1 MSTPMSTPMTDSI
14 LIVDDV
20 TSMRQVI
27 RSCLTQIG
35 YSDIDEATDGA
46 EALAKA
52 KEKTYNWILSD
63 WHMDPVDGPAFM
75 QQLRDELG
83 DETPKV
89 VFITM
94 DGDWNV
100 MNYAKDLGAFRL
112 IVKPLRP
119 SALKSSIE
127 NVLLKQAA

>member
-1 MSTPMSTPMTDSI
+1 MQNQTDSAI
-14 LIVDDV
+14 LVVDDV
-20 TSMRQVI
+20 ASMRQVI
-27 RSCLTQIG
+27 RTCLNQLG
-35 YSDIDEATDGA
+35 FSDVDEATDGA
-46 EALAKA
+46 DALEKA
-52 KEKTYNWILSD
+52 KQKTYGWILSD
-63 WHMDPVDGPAFM
+63 WHMSPVDGPAFM
-75 QQLRDELG
+75 QQLREELG
-83 DETPKV
+83 EDAAPKV

>member
-1 MSTPMSTPMTDSI
+1 MQPDFSDAI
-14 LIVDDV
+14 LVVDDLP
-20 TSMRQVI
+20 SMRQVI
-27 RSCLTQIG
+27 RTCLNQIG
-35 YSDIDEATDGA
+35 YDRIDEARDGS
-46 EALAKA
+46 EALSMAKT
-52 KEKTYNWILSD
+52 KNYKWILSD
-63 WHMDPVDGPAFM
+63 WHMAPVDGPKFM
-75 QQLRDELG
+75 AQLRDELG
-83 DETPKV
+83 EAAPKV

-127 NVLLKQAA
+127 NVLLKAAA

>member
-1 MSTPMSTPMTDSI
+1 MQNETNKTV

-20 TSMRQVI
+20 ASMRQVI
-27 RSCLTQIG
+27 RTCLNQIG
-35 YSDIDEATDGA
+35 YTDVDEATDGS
-46 EALAKA
+46 EALVKA
-52 KEKTYNWILSD
+52 REKSYEWILSD
-63 WHMDPVDGPAFM
+63 WHMAPVDGPAFL

-83 DETPKV
+83 EDAPRV

-127 NVLLKQAA
+127 NVMLKQAA

>member
-1 MSTPMSTPMTDSI
+1 MQPQFSESI
-14 LIVDDV
+14 LVVDDIA
-20 TSMRQVI
+20 SMRQVI
-27 RSCLTQIG
+27 RGCLNQIG
-35 YSDIDEATDGA
+35 YEAVDEACDGSQ
-46 EALAKA
+46 ALAMAKA
-52 KEKTYNWILSD
+52 KHYDWILSD
-63 WHMDPVDGPAFM
+63 WHMAPVDGPKFM
-75 QQLRDELG
+75 EQLRDELG
-83 DETPKV
+83 EDTPKV

-127 NVLLKQAA
+127 NVLLKSAA